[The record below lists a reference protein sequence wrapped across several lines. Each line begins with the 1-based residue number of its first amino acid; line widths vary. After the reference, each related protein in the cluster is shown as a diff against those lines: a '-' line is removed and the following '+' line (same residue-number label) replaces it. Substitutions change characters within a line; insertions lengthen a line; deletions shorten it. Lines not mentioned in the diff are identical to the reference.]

1 VNVPLAPTPNSRHWT
16 AELRVGLFFAGF
28 MLMIPLAGKL
38 AARYGWVDTA
48 DFTQRALMAS
58 IAAYLVVTGNTIP
71 KRLASLACM
80 NVEPAPMQAF
90 YRLAGWVWVLTG
102 LAFGVAWILLP
113 SGAAGSATLIIVPA
127 GITLVVYRWVRLR
140 AARRPAP

>member
-1 VNVPLAPTPNSRHWT
+1 MPATPTPPPGHW
-16 AELRVGLFFAGF
+16 ANELRTGLVFAGL
-28 MLMIPLAGKL
+28 MLVIPLGARL

-48 DFTQRALMAS
+48 DFAQRALMAS
-58 IAAYLVVTGNTIP
+58 LAAFIVITGNTIP

-80 NVEPAPMQAF
+80 NVEPARVQAF

-113 SGAAGSATLIIVPA
+113 SGAARSATLVVVPV
-127 GITLVVYRWVRLR
+127 GITLIAYRWVRLY
-140 AARRPAP
+140 AARRPAA

>member
-1 VNVPLAPTPNSRHWT
+1 MNVLPTPIPTPSHWSN
-16 AELRVGLFFAGF
+16 ELRTGLVFAGL
-28 MLMIPLAGKL
+28 MLLIPLGARL

-48 DFTQRALMAS
+48 EFEQRALMAS
-58 IAAYLVVTGNTIP
+58 LAAFIVITGNTIP

-80 NVEPAPMQAF
+80 NVEPARVQAF

-113 SGAAGSATLIIVPA
+113 SGAARSATLVVVPV
-127 GITLVVYRWVRLR
+127 GITLIAYRWVRLY
-140 AARRPAP
+140 AARRPAA